1 MLGTQTGLILCFS
14 QRSLAEITEL
24 IHTALLVH
32 RGIVNLNE
40 LQSSDGP
47 LKDMQFGN
55 KIAILSGDFLLAN
68 ACNGLALLQNSKV
81 NVDRAPAARLV
92 QGCCLLPRFP
102 FGKALRRAL
111 IETMLAGGVVNARK
125 EFGI

>member
-1 MLGTQTGLILCFS
+1 M
-14 QRSLAEITEL
+14 AEITEL

-32 RGIVNLNE
+32 RGIVNLSE

-47 LKDMQFGN
+47 LKDMKFGN

-81 NVDRAPAARLV
+81 KTARVPL
-92 QGCCLLPRFP
+92 CLHGLPMSH
-102 FGKALRRAL
+102 A
-111 IETMLAGGVVNARK
+111 
-125 EFGI
+125 

>member
-1 MLGTQTGLILCFS
+1 MTLIETFSLCFS

-32 RGIVNLNE
+32 RGIVNLSE

-68 ACNGLALLQNSKV
+68 ACNGLALLQNTKV
-81 NVDRAPAARLV
+81 KTDRVHL
-92 QGCCLLPRFP
+92 CLY
-102 FGKALRRAL
+102 GLRASRA
-111 IETMLAGGVVNARK
+111 
-125 EFGI
+125 